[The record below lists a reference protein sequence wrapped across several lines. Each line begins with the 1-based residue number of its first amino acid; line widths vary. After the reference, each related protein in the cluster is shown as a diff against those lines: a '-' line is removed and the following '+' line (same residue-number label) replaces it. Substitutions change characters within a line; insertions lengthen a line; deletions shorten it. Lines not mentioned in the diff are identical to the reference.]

1 MLKLISMKEYA
12 CRLLRGSDL
21 KDSIEKICKDNDFNT
36 AVVLSGVGCL
46 SKAKM
51 RLAKAIDYLEVEE
64 DFEIVSLNGTISN
77 GEAHIHIALS
87 DEIGNVI
94 GGHLCIGCIVNTT
107 CELVLGILDEYES
120 KREFDENTGYDEI
133 VFRKKD

>member
-1 MLKLISMKEYA
+1 MKEFTI
-12 CRLLRGSDL
+12 RLTRGADL
-21 KDSIEKICKDNDFNT
+21 KASIEKLCKDNNINT
-36 AVVLSGVGCL
+36 AIVLSGVGCV

-77 GEAHIHIALS
+77 GQSHIHIALS

-94 GGHLCIGCIVNTT
+94 GGHMCEGCIVNTT
-107 CELVLGILDEYES
+107 VELVLGILEEYES
-120 KREFDENTGYDEI
+120 KREMDPNTGYDEI
-133 VFRKKD
+133 EFRKKA

>member
-46 SKAKM
+46 GKAKM

-94 GGHLCIGCIVNTT
+94 GGHLCTGCIVNTT